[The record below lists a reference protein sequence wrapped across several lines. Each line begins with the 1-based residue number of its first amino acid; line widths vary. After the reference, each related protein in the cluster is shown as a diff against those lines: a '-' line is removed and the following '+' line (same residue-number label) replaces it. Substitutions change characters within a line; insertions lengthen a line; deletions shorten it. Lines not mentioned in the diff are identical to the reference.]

1 VSASVVVQ
9 ETSVLPQRPSG
20 KDTFRE
26 LMRRVEAE
34 FGEMPGLSVTL
45 PQAQRLW
52 GMDYA
57 TCIAVF
63 RVLTDRGVVRRT
75 PRGQYIRM

>member
-1 VSASVVVQ
+1 VSANVVLK
-9 ETSVLPQRPSG
+9 ETSVLPQKLSG

-26 LMRRVEAE
+26 LIQRVEAE
-34 FGEMPGLSVTL
+34 FVEMPGLSVTL
-45 PQAQRLW
+45 AQAQRLW

-63 RVLTDRGVVRRT
+63 RLLTDRGVVRRT
-75 PRGQYIRM
+75 PRGQYIRT

>member
-1 VSASVVVQ
+1 MIGSVNRVESPESTVAA
-9 ETSVLPQRPSG
+9 RDG
-20 KDTFRE
+20 FRD
-26 LMRRVEAE
+26 LTGRIEAE
-34 FGEMPGLSVTL
+34 FAEMPGLSLTL

-52 GMDYA
+52 GIDYP

-75 PRGQYIRM
+75 PRGQYIRF

>member
-1 VSASVVVQ
+1 VIGSVNRVEGFEPTVAAGDG
-9 ETSVLPQRPSG
+9 LR
-20 KDTFRE
+20 D
-26 LMRRVEAE
+26 LMVRIEAE
-34 FGEMPGLSVTL
+34 FAEMPGLNLTL

-52 GMDYA
+52 GIDHS

-75 PRGQYIRM
+75 PRGQYIRV

>member
-1 VSASVVVQ
+1 VFASVVGE
-9 ETSVLPQRPSG
+9 ETSVVPQRRSG
-20 KDTFRE
+20 KDTLPE
-26 LMRRVEAE
+26 LMLRVEAE

-57 TCIAVF
+57 TCLAVF

-75 PRGQYIRM
+75 PRGQYIRV